1 MSIPD
6 HPVPDAVTGVVVGD
20 DGSGRAL
27 EAIEYAAEEAARR
40 GTSLTVVRTWNI
52 KNAVRPADVGPGV
65 IPSTQEFQD
74 ATEAH
79 TRARAESVAARFDV
93 PVHAMA
99 LHGSPTKALL
109 QLSRTADVVVVGDRG
124 VTGLAG
130 RIIGS
135 VADTVVREA
144 ECPVV
149 VVRRRQDG

>member
-6 HPVPDAVTGVVVGD
+6 QAVPPAVTGVVVGD
-20 DGSGRAL
+20 DGSGRAF
-27 EAIEYAAEEAARR
+27 EAIEYAAAEAARR
-40 GTSLTVVRTWNI
+40 GTTLTVVRSWNI
-52 KNAVRPADVGPGV
+52 KNAVRPSDVGAGV
-65 IPSTQEFQD
+65 VPSTQEFQD

-79 TRARAESVAARFDV
+79 TRARAEAVAKSFGV
-93 PVHAMA
+93 PVQAMA
-99 LHGSPTKALL
+99 LHGSPAKTLL
-109 QLSRTADVVVVGDRG
+109 ALSRTADVVVVGDRG